1 MSGLSEAVSVVPLP
15 GLLEPLRMT
24 HVGAEALHLSR
35 CESEGL
41 VHVGADDVVHF
52 QVVQPGEYALLR
64 DLHYAGDHPESERA
78 VALQCGSEEPPH
90 EVQYLALAWL
100 AVRLVHRRIVFVD
113 EGHDLPAVLRL
124 QDAHEVVQGAD
135 KHPAAGGEVRDSL
148 RYLEAEP
155 RQSLPIPGLRRLPR
169 VWPS

>member
-24 HVGAEALHLSR
+24 LVGAEALHLSL

-41 VHVGADDVVHF
+41 VHVGADEVVHL
-52 QVVQPGEYALLR
+52 QVVQPGEHASGS

-78 VALQCGSEEPPH
+78 VALQCGCEEPPH
-90 EVQYLALAWL
+90 EVQYLASAWL

-113 EGHDLPAVLRL
+113 EGHDFSPVPRL
-124 QDAHEVVQGAD
+124 QDAHEVVKGAD
-135 KHPAAGGEVRDSL
+135 QHPAAGGEVRAFVISSLNPDS
-148 RYLEAEP
+148 
-155 RQSLPIPGLRRLPR
+155 
-169 VWPS
+169 PS